1 MVVPDRVTADWIAT
15 LGNRQLETVESR
27 LHGEFLDE
35 ESRGKERCGHRY
47 ALLQGPAAL
56 VNAWL
61 KWQMVN
67 NEARSRG
74 LLTRHRSL
82 RPDTSHHP
90 NRGAGG

>member
-15 LGNRQLETVESR
+15 LANGQLETVESR

-35 ESRGKERCGHRY
+35 ESREKERCGDRY

-61 KWQMVN
+61 KWQMVS

-74 LLTRHRSL
+74 VPVRRES
-82 RPDTSHHP
+82 R
-90 NRGAGG
+90 RGATYRPGRGTEG

>member
-1 MVVPDRVTADWIAT
+1 MRTPTVPDRVTADWIAT
-15 LGNRQLETVESR
+15 LANGQLVTVESS
-27 LHGEFLDE
+27 LHSEFVREEDE
-35 ESRGKERCGHRY
+35 EKQRRGDRY

-74 LLTRHRSL
+74 LLVRHR
-82 RPDTSHHP
+82 R
-90 NRGAGG
+90 